1 MIMIIIYVSINF
13 VKLLMKDSKEITLFN
28 AHNWPLEKIDFKFQ
42 SSVASSINL
51 FFKKV
56 SLFVRLNA

>member
-1 MIMIIIYVSINF
+1 
-13 VKLLMKDSKEITLFN
+13 MKDSKEITLFN
-28 AHNWPLEKIDFKFQ
+28 AHNWLLEKIEFKFQ

-56 SLFVRLNA
+56 SLFV